1 MRECY
6 SCRENDRSWSTSLSY
21 RCTTKSCENYVDIP
35 YDVCYV
41 IKKENNEYD
50 ECFMKYF

>member
-6 SCRENDRSWSTSLSY
+6 SCKENDRSWSLSLNY
-21 RCTTKSCENYVDIP
+21 RCKTKTCENYIDIS
-35 YDVCYV
+35 YEV
-41 IKKENNEYD
+41 KKEEENEYD

>member
-6 SCRENDRSWSTSLSY
+6 SCRENDRSWSLSLTY
-21 RCTTKSCENYVDIP
+21 RCIKKWCENYLDLEPIT
-35 YDVCYV
+35 
-41 IKKENNEYD
+41 KEDDNEYN

>member
-6 SCRENDRSWSTSLSY
+6 SCKENERSWSTSLSY
-21 RCTTKSCENYVDIP
+21 RCKSKSCENYIDIS
-35 YDVCYV
+35 YRVCSV
-41 IKKENNEYD
+41 IKEDNEYD